1 MRQYFV
7 EGKLETGIPH
17 ELSQQQSH
25 HILDVLRMKD
35 DDQIRVIDSDNRVF
49 SALLKID
56 GSKALIICEKLIEVE
71 QNENEVI
78 LCAAMIKKEKW
89 ELIIQ
94 KACELGATMI
104 VPLITERTI
113 IKLEQKEIGKKL
125 DRYNKIAL
133 EACQQSN
140 RNRIVKVMEPIRLKD
155 IDKYA
160 RMTSFV
166 CYEKER
172 NTLIS
177 DLDLKQSCCF
187 VIGPEGG
194 FSTSE
199 IEVLQQKG
207 FVPVSLG
214 NDILRAE
221 TACFYGL
228 SVIKA
233 LRSM

>member
-7 EGKLETGIPH
+7 SGSLETGKPH
-17 ELSQQQSH
+17 ELTLQQSH
-25 HILDVLRMKD
+25 HICDVLRMKNG
-35 DDQIRVIDSDNRVF
+35 DQIRVVDDDSRVF
-49 SALLKID
+49 STLLRIEE
-56 GSKALIICEKLIEVE
+56 GKAFIVPEKQIETE

-94 KACELGATMI
+94 KACELGATTI

-113 IKLEQKEIGKKL
+113 IKLDQKETARKL

-155 IDKYA
+155 IGKYE
-160 RMTSFV
+160 RSTNFV

-187 VIGPEGG
+187 AIGPEGG
-194 FSTSE
+194 FTPAE
-199 IEVLQQKG
+199 IDFLISRG
-207 FVPVSLG
+207 FSSVSLG

-233 LRSM
+233 IRSM

>member
-7 EGKLETGIPH
+7 EGRLETGIPH

-49 SALLKID
+49 SALLKIE
-56 GSKALIICEKLIEVE
+56 GSKALIIPEMIIEVE

-94 KACELGATMI
+94 KACELGATTI

-113 IKLEQKEIGKKL
+113 IKLEKKEIDKKI

-155 IDKYA
+155 IDRYA
-160 RMTSFV
+160 QPTSFV

-172 NTLIS
+172 HTLIS
-177 DLDLKQSCCF
+177 DLDLRQPCCF
-187 VIGPEGG
+187 AIGPEGG
-194 FSTSE
+194 FSNAE
-199 IEVLQQKG
+199 IELLQQKG
-207 FVPVSLG
+207 FVSVSLG

>member
-7 EGKLETGIPH
+7 NGILETGKPH
-17 ELSQQQSH
+17 ELSPQQSH
-25 HILDVLRMKD
+25 HVCDVLRMKN
-35 DDQIRVIDSDNRVF
+35 DDQIRVVDDDNRVF
-49 SALLKID
+49 SALLKI
-56 GSKALIICEKLIEVE
+56 E
-71 QNENEVI
+71 QGRAFIVPQEMMETQISENEVV

-89 ELIIQ
+89 EMIIQ
-94 KACELGATMI
+94 KACELGATVI

-113 IKLEQKEIGKKL
+113 IKFDQKETAKKL
-125 DRYNKIAL
+125 ERYNKIAL

-160 RMTSFV
+160 QPASFV

-177 DLDLKQSCCF
+177 DLDLRQPCCF
-187 VIGPEGG
+187 AIGPEGG
-194 FSTSE
+194 FSASE
-199 IEVLQQKG
+199 IELLNSKG
-207 FVPVSLG
+207 FVSVSLG

-221 TACFYGL
+221 TACLYGL

-233 LRSM
+233 IRSM